1 MTEYLNVA
9 LKAQTHSYFSQNAIF
24 FVSAAVI
31 SKVNLIKITCNFLAR
46 VYKLKLKVYLTQH
59 MLHIEKRTMVTRF
72 VYEMKYL
79 ETLCLGGFFFS
90 LRN

>member
-46 VYKLKLKVYLTQH
+46 VGLYKLKLKVYLTQH

-72 VYEMKYL
+72 VYEMKL
-79 ETLCLGGFFFS
+79 ETLCLGVFF
-90 LRN
+90 LA